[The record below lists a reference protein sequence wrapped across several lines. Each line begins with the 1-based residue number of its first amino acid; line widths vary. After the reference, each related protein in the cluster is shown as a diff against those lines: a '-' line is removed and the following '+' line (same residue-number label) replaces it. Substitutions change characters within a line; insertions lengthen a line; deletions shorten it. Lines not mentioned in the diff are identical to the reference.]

1 MHGNS
6 NIKFTNL
13 TCAGPGSKLG
23 IHGER
28 TANNRP
34 RRREYN
40 VRRLSQHGQRQS
52 QKQVTPACSSTMAVR
67 PSVTKRHARSCSSH
81 LIPQYLYLF
90 FLTHCWPSRR
100 AAFHRT
106 PQHTNMAQGKIFQYC
121 VMKGNTMNHMTSWM
135 DTENSVQLIVPT
147 KWEYEH
153 RAATEFE
160 TFISYKSPIVRT
172 QSVTV
177 NSAEQSPS
185 WEADQISASQEIH
198 WNFWNLKVQ

>member
-1 MHGNS
+1 MKMAGCLNTARSLQQEHNGCPSIGDQVACKKLLITSCAPVPVPLLPN
-6 NIKFTNL
+6 TLL
-13 TCAGPGSKLG
+13 TF
-23 IHGER
+23 
-28 TANNRP
+28 
-34 RRREYN
+34 
-40 VRRLSQHGQRQS
+40 
-52 QKQVTPACSSTMAVR
+52 QKSHIPPHTPAHKHGT
-67 PSVTKRHARSCSSH
+67 
-81 LIPQYLYLF
+81 
-90 FLTHCWPSRR
+90 
-100 AAFHRT
+100 
-106 PQHTNMAQGKIFQYC
+106 KIFQYC

-198 WNFWNLKVQ
+198 WNFWNPKVQ